1 MIACAMLIS
10 LTGKNGKNEHTD
22 KQNNAYHCDILFVSH
37 FSFDSSDQLRS
48 KNSFSSFFQKFEV
61 LVNININ
68 ITVLY
73 RLKNWFWWNFN
84 LQYISCYYCTTF
96 LCDTTLHYTTLSKAN
111 LANNNIYL
119 PQRTYDFQDTTSPPD
134 NNTKYSKTNNQP
146 WYCVSDTYWEL

>member
-73 RLKNWFWWNFN
+73 RLKNWF
-84 LQYISCYYCTTF
+84 
-96 LCDTTLHYTTLSKAN
+96 
-111 LANNNIYL
+111 
-119 PQRTYDFQDTTSPPD
+119 
-134 NNTKYSKTNNQP
+134 
-146 WYCVSDTYWEL
+146 